1 MSLTNEATGTIS
13 SVDGTGNV
21 SGSVTLLNSA
31 VTAKVLTGLPTPS
44 AGNIQASDTI
54 LQAFGKLQSQ
64 VSSISNGLIFKG
76 SWDAATNTPTLTSGG
91 GEVDQGT
98 TTGQAANKLIDTSQ
112 NFNVTVSIGDK
123 VINQVDGQS
132 ALVTVIDSNT
142 QLSLDADIM
151 LSSEAYTIDAS
162 PFIQQ
167 GQYYVVNY
175 AGTTNLNGITDWSI
189 GDWVIADADNRWSKL
204 DHSQV
209 DGQGSIGN
217 LSVWTTANTLGD
229 SIVSESGTALTVTG
243 SLDTTLGA
251 SVTGD
256 FAINTDKFTVNAT
269 SGNTT
274 IAGDVSLPDSKKAIF
289 GTGNDLEIYHD
300 GASSYIKD
308 VGTGSLNILGS
319 GSVRIKGSTTDEF
332 MGRFNENGSVQLY
345 YNNVEKL
352 ATTSTGILV
361 SGTSST
367 FAGDVKIAEATNKG
381 QLFFGTAN
389 TDYEIKGGG
398 NYGYLS
404 LNAPILR
411 FDTGGTERM
420 RIDSLGNSTFSGDV
434 SISNTSGAT
443 LNINTNQAGQDSKI
457 LLHEGTTA
465 SPQNGASIRYD
476 GNTNLFKIGVGTNV
490 DTTRLTIARDTGNAT
505 FAGSVGKEVRL

>member
-1 MSLTNEATGTIS
+1 
-13 SVDGTGNV
+13 
-21 SGSVTLLNSA
+21 
-31 VTAKVLTGLPTPS
+31 
-44 AGNIQASDTI
+44 
-54 LQAFGKLQSQ
+54 
-64 VSSISNGLIFKG
+64 
-76 SWDAATNTPTLTSGG
+76 TNTPTLTSGG

-217 LSVWTTANTLGD
+217 LPVWTTANTLGD

-256 FAINTDKFTVNAT
+256 FAVNTNKFTVA
-269 SGNTT
+269 
-274 IAGDVSLPDSKKAIF
+274 A
-289 GTGNDLEIYHD
+289 
-300 GASSYIKD
+300 AS
-308 VGTGSLNILGS
+308 
-319 GSVRIKGSTTDEF
+319 
-332 MGRFNENGSVQLY
+332 
-345 YNNVEKL
+345 
-352 ATTSTGILV
+352 
-361 SGTSST
+361 
-367 FAGDVKIAEATNKG
+367 
-381 QLFFGTAN
+381 
-389 TDYEIKGGG
+389 
-398 NYGYLS
+398 
-404 LNAPILR
+404 
-411 FDTGGTERM
+411 
-420 RIDSLGNSTFSGDV
+420 
-434 SISNTSGAT
+434 
-443 LNINTNQAGQDSKI
+443 
-457 LLHEGTTA
+457 
-465 SPQNGASIRYD
+465 
-476 GNTNLFKIGVGTNV
+476 
-490 DTTRLTIARDTGNAT
+490 GNAT
-505 FAGSVGKEVRL
+505 FAGEVTISAETQYLNFKKASTSDILSTIVSETDAGTGGKLRFLTKRNGDTQLNALILDDNQNATFGGSITANTNSTPTLIVGRDGTDGDVLQVYNGATGSTKALAIAANGNDGTIYSQYGDIILQPTAGNVGIGTTSPDYKLHILDSVSNGRAILAVQTGTSGTNYGGVFAAEGNGGTKNIGLYANAQGATTNYAAIFNNGNVGIGTNLPEFVLDVHGDSASGVMSVKNASNDRDTFRSENAAGTRTFNIANSNAGHGVVLIR